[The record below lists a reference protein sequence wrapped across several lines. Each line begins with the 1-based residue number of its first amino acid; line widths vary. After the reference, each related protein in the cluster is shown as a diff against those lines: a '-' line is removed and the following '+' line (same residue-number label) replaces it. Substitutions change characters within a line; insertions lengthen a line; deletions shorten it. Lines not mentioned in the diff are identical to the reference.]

1 MGFLGVKKFVS
12 YICRI
17 FKWYIMD
24 FNDDEFD
31 DMEGSLFDGLSEL
44 EQMEKE
50 DELFDQAF
58 NNSYSI
64 ITREITFDEL
74 LIRNNGSIDG
84 VTTVAHDVEDGPSKE
99 DLENIILYFQEKEEY
114 EKCAV
119 LHKMLYP

>member
-1 MGFLGVKKFVS
+1 
-12 YICRI
+12 
-17 FKWYIMD
+17 MD

-50 DELFDQAF
+50 DELLDQAF

-74 LIRNNGSIDG
+74 IIRNDGSIDG
-84 VTTVAHDVEDGPSKE
+84 VTTVAHDIEDGPSKK

>member
-1 MGFLGVKKFVS
+1 
-12 YICRI
+12 
-17 FKWYIMD
+17 MD

-31 DMEGSLFDGLSEL
+31 DMEGPLFDGLSEL

-50 DELFDQAF
+50 DELLDQAF

-74 LIRNNGSIDG
+74 IIRNDGSIDG
-84 VTTVAHDVEDGPSKE
+84 VTTVAHDIEDGPSKK

>member
-1 MGFLGVKKFVS
+1 
-12 YICRI
+12 
-17 FKWYIMD
+17 MD